1 MTETARAARV
11 RACYDAFANDRREVV
26 EAAFTVGFT
35 FSSPPD
41 PLLDRAGF
49 FARCWP
55 GAGGISRFD
64 IVRLVEAA
72 DEIVVTY
79 EAERADGGRFRN
91 TEVFTFAGDLID
103 RQEVYFGWDLPG
115 ADAAG

>member
-49 FARCWP
+49 FERCWP
-55 GAGGISRFD
+55 GAGRISRFD
-64 IVRLVEAA
+64 IVRLVDRTSMMEVGSVGLG
-72 DEIVVTY
+72 EFVPYRKV
-79 EAERADGGRFRN
+79 GG
-91 TEVFTFAGDLID
+91 
-103 RQEVYFGWDLPG
+103 
-115 ADAAG
+115 